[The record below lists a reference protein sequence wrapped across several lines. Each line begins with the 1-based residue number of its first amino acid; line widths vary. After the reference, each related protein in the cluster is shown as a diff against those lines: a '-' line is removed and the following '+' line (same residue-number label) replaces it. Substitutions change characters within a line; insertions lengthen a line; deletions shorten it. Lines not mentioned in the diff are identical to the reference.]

1 MYGQALF
8 FDAMCHPSLST
19 DTQEERTFPTS
30 AYRTQ
35 CVGGYWTP
43 PTTFPSPQ
51 AVAIGPVPFDVRAM
65 PGYTVNVHN
74 GVGILP
80 PMSQLSATVSPQRSG
95 ACGPI
100 GSMAADTTDSA
111 SSTSGFLPAL
121 PSVSAPS
128 SLPEASTD
136 TLEPLEQC
144 STQLPTS
151 AKENPVKPHPAHVP
165 KPRKDTLIS
174 GPDVPLVDIDLDA
187 LIQSHNDMFKFPT
200 QVKEIDKAGVDVKPL
215 LDSGRQSLLMLGSWF
230 RSVPTFMQLR
240 QENRVKCLRACW
252 VDQAILSLVFRSVV
266 QTPDE
271 GLLFHSGIKMATT
284 GSIKHSLTSY
294 IANRIMGELMAVFK
308 GLELDYKEFVIIR
321 LLVLLNPGVCVCICC
336 CTSIRMLYI
345 DCIGVKFNTSYMQL
359 TCYSFISTCFPG
371 SRCSS
376 QKLHAPGFFYVAC
389 HLN

>member
-1 MYGQALF
+1 MYGQVLF

-19 DTQEERTFPTS
+19 DVQEERTCPPS

-51 AVAIGPVPFDVRAM
+51 AVATGPVPFDMRTM

-74 GVGILP
+74 GVGVLP

-95 ACGPI
+95 ACGSV
-100 GSMAADTTDSA
+100 GSMVADAKENA
-111 SSTSGFLPAL
+111 SSTSGSIAAL

-144 STQLPTS
+144 STQLPKS

-230 RSVPTFMQLR
+230 RSVPTFMQLPR
-240 QENRVKCLRACW
+240 EDRVKCLRACW
-252 VDQAILSLVFRSVV
+252 ADQGLLSLVFRSVV

-271 GLLFHSGIKMATT
+271 GVLLHSGIKLAT
-284 GSIKHSLTSY
+284 GNSIKHSLASY
-294 IANRIMGELMAVFK
+294 TLGRIMGEIMTVFK
-308 GLELDYKEFVIIR
+308 DLQLDYKEFVIIR
-321 LLVLLNPGVCVCICC
+321 LLVLFNPGVCVHRLLGCLCYCI
-336 CTSIRMLYI
+336 Y
-345 DCIGVKFNTSYMQL
+345 CIL
-359 TCYSFISTCFPG
+359 
-371 SRCSS
+371 
-376 QKLHAPGFFYVAC
+376 
-389 HLN
+389 

>member
-1 MYGQALF
+1 MFFLF
-8 FDAMCHPSLST
+8 FIPDE
-19 DTQEERTFPTS
+19 QEERTCPPS

-35 CVGGYWTP
+35 CVAAYWTP

-51 AVAIGPVPFDVRAM
+51 AVATGPVPFDVCTM

-74 GVGILP
+74 GVGVLP

-95 ACGPI
+95 ACGSV
-100 GSMAADTTDSA
+100 GSMVADTKENA
-111 SSTSGFLPAL
+111 SSTSGSIAAL

-200 QVKEIDKAGVDVKPL
+200 KMKEIDKTEAVDLKPL
-215 LDSGRQSLLMLGSWF
+215 LDSGRQSLLMLGNWF
-230 RSVPTFMQLR
+230 RSVPTFMQLPR
-240 QENRVKCLRACW
+240 EDRVKCLRACW

-271 GLLFHSGIKMATT
+271 GVLFHSGIKMAT
-284 GSIKHSLTSY
+284 GNSINHSLASY
-294 IANRIMGELMAVFK
+294 SVGRIMGEIMTVFK
-308 GLELDYKEFVIIR
+308 DLQLDYKEFVIIR
-321 LLVLLNPGVCVCICC
+321 LLVLFNPGVC
-336 CTSIRMLYI
+336 THAA
-345 DCIGVKFNTSYMQL
+345 GVS
-359 TCYSFISTCFPG
+359 C
-371 SRCSS
+371 
-376 QKLHAPGFFYVAC
+376 
-389 HLN
+389 

>member
-1 MYGQALF
+1 MFFLF
-8 FDAMCHPSLST
+8 FIPDE
-19 DTQEERTFPTS
+19 QEERTCPPS

-35 CVGGYWTP
+35 CVAAYWTP

-51 AVAIGPVPFDVRAM
+51 AVATGPVPFDVRTM

-74 GVGILP
+74 GVGVLP
-80 PMSQLSATVSPQRSG
+80 PMSQLSATFSPQRSG
-95 ACGPI
+95 ASGSV
-100 GSMAADTTDSA
+100 GSMVANTKENA
-111 SSTSGFLPAL
+111 SNTSGSKPAL
-121 PSVSAPS
+121 PLVSVPS
-128 SLPEASTD
+128 SLPEASTN
-136 TLEPLEQC
+136 TLEPLKPC
-144 STQLPTS
+144 STQLPAL

-321 LLVLLNPGVCVCICC
+321 LLVLLNPGVCVCVHVL
-336 CTSIRMLYI
+336 LY
-345 DCIGVKFNTSYMQL
+345 KYMSL
-359 TCYSFISTCFPG
+359 YWS
-371 SRCSS
+371 
-376 QKLHAPGFFYVAC
+376 
-389 HLN
+389 

>member
-19 DTQEERTFPTS
+19 DTQEERTCPPS

-51 AVAIGPVPFDVRAM
+51 AVATGPVPFDVCTM

-74 GVGILP
+74 GVGVLP
-80 PMSQLSATVSPQRSG
+80 SMSQLSATVSK
-95 ACGPI
+95 
-100 GSMAADTTDSA
+100 
-111 SSTSGFLPAL
+111 PAL

-136 TLEPLEQC
+136 TLEPLGQC

-151 AKENPVKPHPAHVP
+151 TKENPIKPHPAHVP
-165 KPRKDTLIS
+165 EPRKDTLIS

-187 LIQSHNDMFKFPT
+187 LIQSHDDMFQFPT
-200 QVKEIDKAGVDVKPL
+200 QVKEVDKVDGVDVKPL

-230 RSVPTFMQLR
+230 RSVPTFMQLPR
-240 QENRVKCLRACW
+240 EDRVKCLRACW
-252 VDQAILSLVFRSVV
+252 ADQGLLSLVFRSVV

-271 GLLFHSGIKMATT
+271 GVLLHSGIKLAT
-284 GSIKHSLTSY
+284 GNSIKHSLASY
-294 IANRIMGELMAVFK
+294 TLGRIMGEIMTVFK
-308 GLELDYKEFVIIR
+308 DLQLDYKEFVIIR
-321 LLVLLNPGVCVCICC
+321 LLVLFNPGVCVHGLLGCLCYCI
-336 CTSIRMLYI
+336 Y
-345 DCIGVKFNTSYMQL
+345 KF
-359 TCYSFISTCFPG
+359 
-371 SRCSS
+371 
-376 QKLHAPGFFYVAC
+376 
-389 HLN
+389 